1 MLISKLMILHYLISF
16 IQSYHIEYPLASYE
30 KRMPRLPSPK
40 EITEFLDN
48 FDSTNHRS
56 HPNSQTQKHR
66 RDTRDAERSFFQQ
79 LNTILSQCGIWKLSI
94 SNGSNL
100 KIGRFSNPKNIFK
113 SKKAIYE
120 NNTLFCHILTLII
133 FVFIYFL
140 AINKRWNVCLIS

>member
-16 IQSYHIEYPLASYE
+16 SQSYHIEYPLASYE

-48 FDSTNHRS
+48 FPIHRS
-56 HPNSQTQKHR
+56 QPISQTQKQK

-79 LNTILSQCGIWKLSI
+79 LNTILAQCGIWKWST

-113 SKKAIYE
+113 SKKAVYE
-120 NNTLFCHILTLII
+120 NNTLFCHILTSII
-133 FVFIYFL
+133 SVFIYFF
-140 AINKRWNVCLIS
+140 AINKRWNVC